1 MQPIVKEWAPRSG
14 TAKPRIGV
22 MKSSVVVA
30 VAACALALG
39 ARAANAAD
47 AATPAAPSPA
57 DAASAPARAAAPDAP
72 STNTIEE
79 VEVGR
84 AGEPNVRRTVIDDRR
99 ARIEEL
105 RVRGQLQKVTVAP
118 KGGAPGYEILL
129 GDGTHTMGD
138 DPGTSRGSA
147 GKRVWNVLRF

>member
-1 MQPIVKEWAPRSG
+1 MQPIVKEWTPRPG
-14 TAKPRIGV
+14 AAKPRIDA
-22 MKSSVVVA
+22 MKTSVVIA
-30 VAACALALG
+30 AAACAIGMA
-39 ARAANAAD
+39 APAANAAD
-47 AATPAAPSPA
+47 AA
-57 DAASAPARAAAPDAP
+57 SAPASAVAATPP
-72 STNTIEE
+72 STSTTTIEE
-79 VEVGR
+79 IEVGR
-84 AGEPNVRRTVIDDRR
+84 AGEPNVKRTVIDDGR

>member
-1 MQPIVKEWAPRSG
+1 
-14 TAKPRIGV
+14 
-22 MKSSVVVA
+22 MKTSVLVA
-30 VAACALALG
+30 VAASVVGLG
-39 ARAANAAD
+39 VPAAHAAD
-47 AATPAAPSPA
+47 APST
-57 DAASAPARAAAPDAP
+57 PARAAAAAAP
-72 STNTIEE
+72 ATTVIEE
-79 VEVGR
+79 IEVGR
-84 AGEPNVRRTVIDDRR
+84 AGEPNVKRTVIDDGR

-129 GDGTHTMGD
+129 GDGAHTIGD